1 MSRLL
6 DDDVIHLTIQ
16 YRTSSTTCLFD
27 FCADLKM
34 RWIRLVFVR
43 SAAYTMLQ
51 KFEITSLKMFACT
64 TLNENGFQ
72 NTLLTGMHHHH
83 DVLILF

>member
-1 MSRLL
+1 MLINMSRLL

-51 KFEITSLKMFACT
+51 K
-64 TLNENGFQ
+64 
-72 NTLLTGMHHHH
+72 
-83 DVLILF
+83 DVKLHL

>member
-1 MSRLL
+1 MLMNKSRLL
-6 DDDVIHLTIQ
+6 DDDVIHFTIQ
-16 YRTSSTTCLFD
+16 HPATCLFD

-51 KFEITSLKMFACT
+51 KKM
-64 TLNENGFQ
+64 
-72 NTLLTGMHHHH
+72 
-83 DVLILF
+83 